1 MDRRAIEDTTGA
13 RMNRK
18 TSTLN
23 LVVEAAL
30 KLDARTPE
38 WRNVMGFVESC
49 YCGLVRNYD
58 LDDAVASLNKL
69 TDQEQHALIAW
80 VMLLDEVSGT
90 NNRGR
95 A

>member
-1 MDRRAIEDTTGA
+1 
-13 RMNRK
+13 MNRK

-23 LVVEAAL
+23 LVIEAAL

-38 WRNVMGFVESC
+38 WRNVMAFVESC
-49 YCGLVRNYD
+49 YCGRVRTYD
-58 LDDAVASLNKL
+58 LDAAVASLGKL

-80 VMLLDEVSGT
+80 VMLLDEVSGDS
-90 NNRGR
+90 RGR